1 MDDSALDMKDRVYDE
16 LLDCSN
22 SDSHYQSEGDESM
35 MTGLSLDEINSNYSD
50 EELGDDD
57 STVAV
62 DSLIILHP
70 SWLTR
75 VMDMVTNRDSVKGFL
90 DKR

>member
-50 EELGDDD
+50 EELGGDD

-75 VMDMVTNRDSVKGFL
+75 VMDIVTNRDSVKGFL